1 MDKEQSKKIYVTVYK
16 LIAIIVSIFVFSYA
30 WFVHESDNNLEGV
43 NIGTAKTNNIM
54 IFLSIDVLT
63 LSLAQKRIYHSRSI
77 YRINH
82 IIPSKKSI
90 LIQILTEFTFHTRFD
105 VFFTDST

>member
-43 NIGTAKTNNIM
+43 NIGTAKTNNINAVYK
-54 IFLSIDVLT
+54 L
-63 LSLAQKRIYHSRSI
+63 IYKYFNRVEE
-77 YRINH
+77 R
-82 IIPSKKSI
+82 K
-90 LIQILTEFTFHTRFD
+90 
-105 VFFTDST
+105 